1 MSKER
6 HSLQRQADRAKPGSR
21 RSVLIYLVILFA
33 VAFVLL
39 LLSYI
44 MQQRSSEETIDGLKQ
59 SVSAMQSAQDAY
71 EENALLKQQLEQLEQ
86 QAETDQAERDRLQ
99 QQIQDLQQ
107 QVQELEYTAQAM
119 DWFWQINEAYVRGRY
134 TLARELIDQ
143 MGSELPRYLPR
154 ESITDNERF
163 SPYDRYQEIYD
174 ALN

>member
-1 MSKER
+1 MSRER

-44 MQQRSSEETIDGLKQ
+44 MQQRNSEETIDGLKQ

-71 EENALLKQQLEQLEQ
+71 EENTLLRQQLEQLEQ

-99 QQIQDLQQ
+99 QQVQELQQ

-119 DWFWQINEAYVRGRY
+119 DWFWQLNEAYVRGRY

-143 MGSELPRYLPR
+143 MGSELPHYLPR
-154 ESITDNERF
+154 ESITDNARF
-163 SPYDRYQEIYD
+163 SPYDRYQEIYN

>member
-107 QVQELEYTAQAM
+107 RCRSWSIPHRPWTGS
-119 DWFWQINEAYVRGRY
+119 GRS
-134 TLARELIDQ
+134 TRPMSGAATPWP
-143 MGSELPRYLPR
+143 G
-154 ESITDNERF
+154 N
-163 SPYDRYQEIYD
+163 
-174 ALN
+174 